1 MKCRSSSGDVTS
13 DGFIYQSSQGQ
24 EDCVD
29 DQGSKRKRGESWS
42 CLLTKHTSSC
52 TCSCDGDGGMSCIA
66 LGIPQYYDSKR
77 KRARPDFC
85 FGPHTEENEKGIDC
99 MALFERYYY
108 DKESGKC
115 KKFDS
120 GCGATRNNFKTLSE
134 CEETC
139 NVGSS
144 DGTNSEY
151 EKSTKSKSKKKKLV
165 KEGRKQ
171 PGSDYILILPDS
183 SEAEG
188 CYDYDGKWRRKG
200 ERFGPGCTC
209 ADGAPNCVF
218 SGVNMCTDVWR
229 PVCAEDGRTY
239 DNECRA
245 REGGVEVKCDGQCP
259 CSAAGSDCY
268 EIYDPVCGVDGTTY
282 SNDCMALAQG
292 LVVACDGE
300 CPCPAA
306 RPVVCGADYSP
317 VCGADG
323 STYSNL
329 CGAQA
334 EGVEVECDGMCPCP
348 APTACFAIYSPVCG
362 DDGETYSS
370 QCMAQAKGVE
380 VKCDGECPCLSGV
393 SGSSG
398 SRKSV
403 YKKYKKSHSKKTKK
417 TKKSKKSKKSW
428 SKKFTV

>member
-24 EDCVD
+24 EGCVD
-29 DQGSKRKRGESWS
+29 DQGIKRRKGESWS
-42 CLLTKHTSSC
+42 CLLYTAGSGSC
-52 TCSCDGDGGMSCIA
+52 KCSCDDDGKKSCISTRN
-66 LGIPQYYDSKR
+66 PQYSNNK
-77 KRARPDFC
+77 RPDFC
-85 FGPHTEENEKGIDC
+85 LGPSVESVDGTYC
-99 MALFERYYY
+99 MALFERYYF
-108 DKESGKC
+108 DKKSGKC
-115 KKFDS
+115 KEFGYG
-120 GCGATRNNFKTLSE
+120 GCGATRNNFETLSE

-139 NVGSS
+139 KAGSS
-144 DGTNSEY
+144 DLVWYDNKKPK
-151 EKSTKSKSKKKKLV
+151 KSRSKKSKKKLV

-268 EIYDPVCGVDGTTY
+268 EIYSPVCGVDGTTY
-282 SNDCMALAQG
+282 SNDCMALAEG
-292 LVVACDGE
+292 VEVACDGE

-348 APTACFAIYSPVCG
+348 APTVCFAIYSPVCG

-370 QCMAQAKGVE
+370 QCMAQAKGVV

-428 SKKFTV
+428 SKKFSS